1 MEDPGLNIRTLCYSL
16 ALIVLSISWFRFG
29 QKSTIPAVV
38 GTRGPIS
45 SCWAALQLLHHAA
58 DVIQLGYSRYCN
70 GVFRVP
76 TLFRWDY
83 VANGPQRIA
92 EVASAPEDVLSF
104 NHGVEDSLQADYTIG
119 PQMTTNPYHAPVIR
133 GGLTRNLG
141 RCFPQVR
148 DEIVHAFDDV
158 LSLESKEWK
167 LINVLPDTMQIIAR
181 TSNRLFVGLPLCKN
195 QEYLDLAVNYTVSVF
210 VRGSIIG
217 LLPGFLK
224 PILAPLISTR
234 KSSLRHALKFLG
246 PIIDERLEKETEYGR
261 DWPGR
266 PNDLVSWLLDVAEG
280 EERTTPALALRV
292 LATNMAAIHTT
303 SMALTSMLFDL
314 TTYPEHILPMRE
326 EAERVVAEQGWSKA
340 SLANMHKID
349 SFIRESQR
357 LGTRP
362 VTMVRKVLPK
372 EGFTFS
378 DGMKIPHGAFL
389 SVPSNPV
396 HHDLA
401 NYDRPDVFDGFRF
414 SRLRE
419 ENKGQGDADGGIF
432 NRYMVTTGLNYL
444 AFGHGRHSC
453 PGRFFAATE
462 LKAILAHILIN
473 YDVKAEVDGV
483 RPPDQ
488 FFGMQR
494 MQNSQGKIFIRRR
507 E

>member
-1 MEDPGLNIRTLCYSL
+1 MEDPGLNIRALCCGL
-16 ALIVLSISWFRFG
+16 ALIAFSISWFRFG

-38 GTRGPIS
+38 GARGPIS
-45 SCWAALQLLHHAA
+45 SYWAALKLLRNAA
-58 DVIQLGYSRYCN
+58 DTIQQGYTQYYN

-92 EVASAPEDVLSF
+92 EVASASEDVLSF
-104 NHGVEDSLQADYTIG
+104 HHGAEANLQVDYTIG

-148 DEIVHAFDDV
+148 DEIVHAFDEV
-158 LSLESKEWK
+158 LALENKDCCPHQQSAFRRPS
-167 LINVLPDTMQIIAR
+167 IV
-181 TSNRLFVGLPLCKN
+181 N
-195 QEYLDLAVNYTVSVF
+195 QEYLDLAVNYTVTVF
-210 VRGSIIG
+210 VRGLIIG
-217 LLPGFLK
+217 LLPALLK
-224 PILAPLISTR
+224 PILGPLISTR

-246 PIIDERLEKETEYGR
+246 PIIDERLKKETEYGR

-303 SMALTSMLFDL
+303 SMALTSVLFNL

-326 EAERVVAEQGWSKA
+326 EAERIVAEQGWSKA

-378 DGMKIPHGAFL
+378 DGLKIPHGAFL

-396 HHDLA
+396 HRDPA
-401 NYDRPDVFDGFRF
+401 NYDRADVFDGFRF
-414 SRLRE
+414 SRVRE
-419 ENKGQGDADGGIF
+419 DNKGQGDADGGIF
-432 NRYMVTTGLNYL
+432 TRYMVTTSVDHLV
-444 AFGHGRHSC
+444 FGHGRHSC

-462 LKAILAHILIN
+462 LKAMLAHILIN
-473 YDVKAEVDGV
+473 YDVKAEVDGL

-494 MQNSQGKIFIRRR
+494 MPNSQGKIFVRRR